1 MTKLKYLFGLLVM
14 AALPLQA
21 ADWSAVQTAEVGVF
35 YPGQASGEDVLYGKH
50 KGARKLRKGG
60 YACQDCHEDEY
71 ADQGEL
77 IFDERDESPLEG
89 RRTSAL
95 LSVQMVVENDQL
107 LTRVSWEKADAAAA
121 TNLNADFDTRLTVM
135 LDDDSVTEF
144 GFMGCWASC
153 HTDSDDMLS
162 NSGADVEKYLSLSRT
177 SMDKKAGG
185 VGILPQGDLDASLA
199 GGNYLELWQA
209 QLNPGAAAA
218 SASGY
223 VLDKRHMSA
232 DPTITVVATETDS
245 SWSVVF
251 SSPLAGSAEH
261 KALEAGKSYTIG
273 FALHDQ
279 HAAKRYHLV
288 SHGYRFNL
296 DGSEVVLEPVLLDE

>member
-21 ADWSAVQTAEVGVF
+21 ADWSAVPTTEIGVF
-35 YPGQASGEDVLYGKH
+35 YPGQVSAEDVLYGKH
-50 KGARKLRKGG
+50 KGARKLRKGEL
-60 YACQDCHEDEY
+60 ACQDCHEDEY
-71 ADQGEL
+71 VEQGEIL
-77 IFDERDESPLEG
+77 FDERDENPLEG

-107 LTRVSWEKADAAAA
+107 LTRVSWEKATAAAA
-121 TNLNADFDTRLTVM
+121 TNLNTDFDTRLTVM
-135 LDDDSVTEF
+135 LDDASVTEF

-153 HTDSDDMLS
+153 HTDSDGMLS
-162 NSGADVEKYLSLSRT
+162 DSGAGVQKYLPLSRT
-177 SMDKKAGG
+177 SMDKTTGG
-185 VGILPQGDLDASLA
+185 VGIRPQGDLDASLA

-209 QLNPGAAAA
+209 QLNPGAAASA
-218 SASGY
+218 ASGY

-232 DPTITVVATETDS
+232 DSTISAVATETDS

-251 SSPLAGSAEH
+251 SSPLAGSAPH
-261 KALEAGKSYTIG
+261 KTLEAGKSYTFG

-288 SHGYRFNL
+288 SHAYRFNL
-296 DGSEVVLEPVLLDE
+296 GGAEVVLEPVLLDE